1 MAEETQKKIDKKDLR
16 ILYELDFNSRIP
28 FSKLAKK
35 VGLSQ
40 QVTDYRVRSLLSE
53 GVIRGFMAVI
63 EIHKLGYF
71 TFRIYMR
78 LQNLTP
84 KKELGV
90 FNYLKNH
97 PNCVWFIT
105 TSGRWDL
112 EALFSCRNPVQFNN
126 IIKRMKSD
134 LGRHIRDYNLSASVV
149 NYHFKRSYLV
159 GAERSPEGYFRYGF
173 EPEIEELDDTEIRI
187 LSILSK
193 DARKSN
199 VDIGKATGLTYN
211 AVKNR
216 IKNLEERGILQGYRI
231 LIELPKIG
239 RKYYKALISLQGIDE
254 KIERKMYNFCALD
267 SRVTYI
273 VEVMGEWD
281 IEIEAEV
288 SDEEE
293 FRRILVDFRDQFGH
307 YIRDYDVLRVY
318 KEHKMDYFPMT
329 KELID
334 RIKCSKS

>member
-1 MAEETQKKIDKKDLR
+1 MRGKIQKKLDKRDFK

-28 FSKLAKK
+28 LSKLAKK
-35 VGLSQ
+35 VGISPQ
-40 QVTDYRVRSLLSE
+40 TADYRVRSLLSG

-71 TFRIYMR
+71 TFRVYMR

-84 KKELGV
+84 KKELEIFG
-90 FNYLKNH
+90 YLKGH
-97 PNCVWFIT
+97 PNCVWFIS

-112 EALFSCRNPVQFNN
+112 EALFSCKNPVQFNN

-159 GAERSPEGYFRYGF
+159 GAERSLEGYLRYGF
-173 EPEIEELDDTEIRI
+173 EPKIEELDKTEIRI
-187 LSILSK
+187 LSLLSR

-199 VDIGKATGLTYN
+199 VEIGKAVGLTYN

-216 IKNLEERGILQGYRI
+216 IRGLEERGILQGYRI
-231 LIELPKIG
+231 LIDLPKIG
-239 RKYYKALISLQGIDE
+239 RKYYKALISLQGIDG
-254 KIERKMYNFCALD
+254 KVERRMYNFCALD
-267 SRVTYI
+267 PRITYV

-288 SDEEE
+288 EDEEE
-293 FRRILVDFRDQFGH
+293 FRRILVDFRDKFGD

-318 KEHKMDYFPMT
+318 KEHKMDYFPMA
-329 KELID
+329 EEMLA
-334 RIKCSKS
+334 RL

>member
-1 MAEETQKKIDKKDLR
+1 MAAENLRKPDKKDMR

-28 FSKLAKK
+28 LSKLAKK

-40 QVTDYRVRSLLSE
+40 QVTDYRVRSMVAD
-53 GVIRGFMAVI
+53 GIIRGFMAVI

-71 TFRIYMR
+71 TFRVYMR
-78 LQNLTP
+78 LQNLTT
-84 KKELGV
+84 KKESEILR
-90 FNYLKNH
+90 YLQGH

-105 TSGRWDL
+105 TSGRWDI

-134 LGRHIRDYNLSASVV
+134 LGTHIRDYNLSASVV

-159 GAERSPEGYFRYGF
+159 GSERSSEGYLRYGF
-173 EPEIEELDDTEIRI
+173 EPEIEKLDKIEIRI

-193 DARKSN
+193 NARATN
-199 VDIGKATGLTYN
+199 VEIGKAVGLTYN
-211 AVKNR
+211 AVKHR
-216 IKNLEERGILQGYRI
+216 IEDLEHRGILQGYRI
-231 LIELPKIG
+231 LIETSKIG
-239 RKYYKALISLQGIDE
+239 RRYYKALISLQGIDE
-254 KIERKMYNFCALD
+254 KIERKMYNFCATD
-267 SRVTYI
+267 PRITYI

-288 SDEEE
+288 ADEEE
-293 FRRILVDFRDQFGH
+293 FRRILMGFRDQFGD

-318 KEHKMDYFPMT
+318 QEHKMNYFPMAE
-329 KELID
+329 ELLE
-334 RIKCSKS
+334 KL